1 MYNAQQTV
9 ASALEE
15 IVRRYAPKNRAALPL
30 TPQTHLT
37 DDAGIDSPR
46 MIDIVL
52 EVEDRF
58 GVSLEDVDV
67 QKTRTIGDLLNL
79 IAGRAAAEDGASA
92 CD

>member
-1 MYNAQQTV
+1 MQSQTDNTLV
-9 ASALEE
+9 SLEG
-15 IVRRYAPKNRAALPL
+15 ILTRFIPKRPNRPAFTTETRLVEDL
-30 TPQTHLT
+30 EV
-37 DDAGIDSPR
+37 DSPR

>member
-1 MYNAQQTV
+1 MYTASQTV

-15 IVRRYAPKNRAALPL
+15 IVRRYAPKNRTALPL

-52 EVEDRF
+52 GVEDRF
-58 GVSLEDVDV
+58 GIIVEDDDIQRV
-67 QKTRTIGDLLNL
+67 KTFGQLVELVIERT
-79 IAGRAAAEDGASA
+79 AEAA
-92 CD
+92 